1 MKHIVEL
8 MLDGKWNVGSSY
20 ALAEMWG
27 IHESTVRK
35 HSAEAS
41 RWIVHAFGDPEEV
54 RGRVLAMLEEAA
66 RYAREGA
73 AEEPVKAG
81 KLLSDI
87 ARQHAVLAGVNAPQK
102 LAITDSKGDD
112 IPPAVAAA
120 LSDPIVARLYLA
132 TNLMPTDAEVEA
144 ERAKS
149 GLSVRLVT
157 YLLG

>member
-1 MKHIVEL
+1 MHMMAHDLWERGVTSYKL
-8 MLDGKWNVGSSY
+8 MDQWGLSLS
-20 ALAEMWG
+20 ALKQDA
-27 IHESTVRK
+27 
-35 HSAEAS
+35 AEAS
-41 RWIVHAFGDPEEV
+41 RRLEADEDLTPSTVDRVNGILHMAMGEILKVEDPVRRAGLLLKLAEV
-54 RGRVLAMLEEAA
+54 KISKVRIET
-66 RYAREGA
+66 
-73 AEEPVKAG
+73 
-81 KLLSDI
+81 
-87 ARQHAVLAGVNAPQK
+87 PQK